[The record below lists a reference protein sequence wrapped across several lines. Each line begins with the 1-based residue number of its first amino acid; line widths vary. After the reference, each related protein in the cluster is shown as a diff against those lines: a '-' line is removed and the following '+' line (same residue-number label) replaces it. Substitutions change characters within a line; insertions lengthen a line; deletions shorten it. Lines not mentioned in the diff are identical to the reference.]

1 VCLIRGRQSAAVPS
15 RQHFLERLG
24 QPCVFV
30 LNVDSYAAAGREALV
45 GTILLVKDNAGATLF
60 RMPLIDHGE

>member
-1 VCLIRGRQSAAVPS
+1 
-15 RQHFLERLG
+15 LERLG